1 MAKRADRDQRRSRRR
16 EARSTEP
23 EQRPWLPDKA
33 TVVEEK
39 MFKSP
44 SGRRYRI
51 LRTTQTDPYDPPAS
65 RPRRKG

>member
-1 MAKRADRDQRRSRRR
+1 MAKRADRDKRRSRRR
-16 EARSTEP
+16 DAKSAGT

-44 SGRRYRI
+44 SGRHYRI
-51 LRTTQTDPYDPPAS
+51 LRTTETDPYDPPAS
-65 RPRRKG
+65 KPRRKG